1 MSTKILGVDVLVK
14 ADGVV
19 LGSQKD
25 ASLSVS
31 AKEIDVSD
39 KTTGGWDTF
48 LVGNRSWEISC
59 DCIALYDDV
68 AQDSIVSDALNGQT
82 VTVIFSHGDNLVY
95 VGDAVISSVEL
106 TGPKDDVSTA
116 SFTLKG
122 ATALD
127 LERSPEYASHT
138 LDTADKVVTITFTE
152 SIANNLA
159 DVPALKAAV
168 TFAADGTTFG
178 ALAAADTVSIAAG
191 KLVVTFDSALTT
203 ATNKIKVA
211 AGALKSTNG
220 AIQSDIQTTAAI
232 DATTN

>member
-48 LVGNRSWEISC
+48 LVGNRSWEINC
-59 DCIALYDDV
+59 DCIALYDDA

-138 LDTADKVVTITFTE
+138 LDAADKVATITFTE

-168 TFAADGTTFG
+168 TFAADGATFA
-178 ALAAADTVSIAAG
+178 ALSASDSVAVTDG
-191 KLVVTFDSALTT
+191 KLVVTFNSALTT
-203 ATNKIKVA
+203 ATNKIRVA
-211 AGALKSTNG
+211 AGSLKSTNG
-220 AIQSDIQTTAAI
+220 AIQSGAQTTAAI
-232 DATTN
+232 DATAN